1 MATFPV
7 YATQAS
13 TGKYPPA
20 LGNGR
25 TSPISNP
32 SSSTLVESTPHIR
45 RPSIEL
51 KVSSGGPNIIN
62 SVVVDST
69 GRPLYSISS
78 DSKQT
83 KMLSHK
89 DNFEVATIDWDHSSP
104 RMVFRGK
111 NSSAKIR
118 ASCSFRTLATLTCD
132 GMRIRS
138 RIFFHGDS
146 QFRWM
151 HQPSRG
157 FLIPANRSGLIV
169 AKWHSESLADGLRLQ
184 IFQEALVEPGLIEA
198 IILSILLLQSG
209 HSLGDT
215 LESLISMSPKYYGA
229 GNLF

>member
-1 MATFPV
+1 
-7 YATQAS
+7 
-13 TGKYPPA
+13 
-20 LGNGR
+20 
-25 TSPISNP
+25 
-32 SSSTLVESTPHIR
+32 
-45 RPSIEL
+45 
-51 KVSSGGPNIIN
+51 
-62 SVVVDST
+62 
-69 GRPLYSISS
+69 
-78 DSKQT
+78 
-83 KMLSHK
+83 MLSHK

-111 NSSAKIR
+111 KLKCKEWLTR
-118 ASCSFRTLATLTCD
+118 AGRPGPKTE
-132 GMRIRS
+132 S

-169 AKWHSESLADGLRLQ
+169 AKWHSETLADGLRLQ